1 MSVHASTHPLPAG
14 QARKKRHALIR
25 QLGIEPAIT
34 ILVGI
39 LVLYLWHYI
48 ATTFFTPQFFPS
60 PIIVWHTAMEMIAE
74 GELQRHISISMQR
87 ILLGFLIG
95 SVVAIPFGL
104 LLGTSRWMRVAF
116 SPYVQFFRF
125 VPAIAWLTPVV
136 IWFGIGEISKVLII
150 IYTTAFIVLVNT
162 MVGVSGI
169 SQNKI
174 RAAMSL
180 GASPL
185 QIFLH
190 ITLPAALPM
199 ALTGMRIAMGN
210 SFMTVVSAEMVS
222 AEAGLGYLIFNAR
235 LWMATDQIFIGI
247 FFLGVLG
254 ILTDWVFRVLIRRY
268 VSHYGS
274 IE

>member
-1 MSVHASTHPLPAG
+1 MNSNASTHPMPVQTA
-14 QARKKRHALIR
+14 KKRNAR
-25 QLGIEPAIT
+25 VQKFAIEPAVT
-34 ILVGI
+34 
-39 LVLYLWHYI
+39 VLSAVAVLWLWHFI

-60 PIIVWHTAMEMIAE
+60 PVVVWHTAVQMITD
-74 GELQRHISISMQR
+74 GELQRHIAISMQR
-87 ILLGFLIG
+87 IMLGFLIG
-95 SVVAIPFGL
+95 SVIAIPAGL
-104 LLGTSRWMRVAF
+104 LLGTNRWIRVAL

-150 IYTTAFIVLVNT
+150 IYTTTFIVLVNT
-162 MVGVSGI
+162 MVGVSSI
-169 SQNKI
+169 SQNKT

-180 GASPL
+180 GASSL
-185 QIFLH
+185 QIFLY
-190 ITLPAALPM
+190 ITLPAALPF

-247 FFLGVLG
+247 FCLGVLG
-254 ILTDWVFRVLIRRY
+254 IFTDWIFRILIRRY
-268 VSHYGS
+268 ISHYGVV
-274 IE
+274 E